1 MDDPA
6 KDVPRVV
13 RELCEPVDAN
23 EMTAAVDKYFADDA
37 VFVYPLLNSPPE
49 VGRAG
54 VKAAYKMLRVLSYGQ
69 SFDFHAVAFDEPYTE
84 NGKEYM
90 KGFLDCTEHLKI
102 RFFPLPERL
111 NPKFH
116 LRFISRIDV
125 RKGSDGKW
133 YITKQEDNIPTDFG
147 STELHFL
154 PFDRQISN
162 FLKYLNGCATYVC
175 GTTCSRLNLFNWPYD
190 PRKVD

>member
-23 EMTAAVDKYFADDA
+23 EMTAAVDKYFAEDA
-37 VFVYPLLNSPPE
+37 VFVYPLFNSPPE
-49 VGRAG
+49 VGREG
-54 VKAAYKMLRVLSYGQ
+54 VRAAYKMLRVLSYGQ
-69 SFDFHAVAFDEPYTE
+69 KFDFHAVAFDEPFTE
-84 NGKEYM
+84 NGHEYM

-102 RFFPLPERL
+102 RFFPLPEKL

-147 STELHFL
+147 STKLHLL
-154 PFDRQISN
+154 PFDKQVSDW
-162 FLKYLNGCATYVC
+162 LKYLNGCATYIC
-175 GTTCSRLNLFNWPYD
+175 GTAFSRLNLFNSYYD
-190 PRKVD
+190 PRKVE